1 PVPPLKLDNYFG
13 KNVKEVREFLESKY
27 RVVNVQNR
35 ETDSEPQGKILDQ
48 QPGAGT
54 MLKVGDTVTLTIAVP
69 LTPFPMPQVAN
80 VGKSV
85 WVAKSELEA
94 RGLKVSISE
103 KVNPSVPHEQVVEQ
117 NPSQATL
124 VKSGDRVELKY
135 AITLVTIP
143 QLPLPKPPYFPP
155 HIPGWP

>member
-1 PVPPLKLDNYFG
+1 DKQEDRNATDERVIAQEPSEGQAKKGSDLMLTVTVSVPPLKLDNYFG

-35 ETDSEPQGKILDQ
+35 KTDSEPQGKILDQ

-117 NPSQATL
+117 NP
-124 VKSGDRVELKY
+124 
-135 AITLVTIP
+135 
-143 QLPLPKPPYFPP
+143 
-155 HIPGWP
+155 